1 MIIQTDAFMIRPV
14 REDEMATILEVYRQC
29 EDFLSLT
36 PKPVASME
44 VVREDL
50 ALSLQNNGIF
60 CGIYDSAGKMMGI
73 VDVVLKGFEGDLA
86 TAFIELLMI
95 AQPYRS
101 TGLGSKVV
109 KAIEVEIMRDTTI
122 NTILLAVMVNNP
134 VAIHFWERHGY
145 MKFGEPLDEPDGTT
159 VWRFKSQFSRTLK

>member
-1 MIIQTDAFMIRPV
+1 VIINCGVFSIRPV
-14 REDEMATILEVYRQC
+14 LMDEKSAILNVYRQC
-29 EDFLSLT
+29 EDFLALT
-36 PKPVASME
+36 PKPNASME
-44 VVREDL
+44 IIDEDM
-50 ALSLQNNGIF
+50 ALSHQNNGVF
-60 CGIYDSAGKMMGI
+60 CGIYDSTGHMMGI

-134 VAIHFWERHGY
+134 VALPDP
-145 MKFGEPLDEPDGTT
+145 EPRGAPRLSRAR
-159 VWRFKSQFSRTLK
+159 RFACRSL